1 MNLHQ
6 VKMHDMH
13 DVYIYVCMFGTL
25 SFFVP
30 DSTNKLNVFWHYRYS
45 FCMDGCEVAI
55 IKQFHQVD
63 LSHCLQCHDSLSL
76 ESVGIWGLSGSPVQS
91 HEPVCIRKKKN
102 KIKNKIIKKKKPYNS
117 HRQIGWQISWNL
129 NLCMVIV
136 YFVKSDVLKHLR
148 KDGYCELHLQI
159 FSTHLWNEVSSRVI
173 QLIFEIDKSLVVL
186 QSLVCICKDV
196 NWSFELQWKMI
207 KRNAKT
213 TCMLRSFTFWW
224 RSWQRAYMY
233 SWMLIIVR

>member
-1 MNLHQ
+1 MNLHR
-6 VKMHDMH
+6 VKTHDMH

-25 SFFVP
+25 SFFTP

-91 HEPVCIRKKKN
+91 HEPVCIREKKN
-102 KIKNKIIKKKKPYNS
+102 QKKTKKKKKKQPYNS
-117 HRQIGWQISWNL
+117 HRQTDWQISWNL

-159 FSTHLWNEVSSRVI
+159 FSTHLWNGSFLTSNSVDFWNRRISWSATVPG
-173 QLIFEIDKSLVVL
+173 LYL
-186 QSLVCICKDV
+186 QRCEFIIRIAMKNDQKECK
-196 NWSFELQWKMI
+196 NY
-207 KRNAKT
+207 
-213 TCMLRSFTFWW
+213 TCML
-224 RSWQRAYMY
+224 
-233 SWMLIIVR
+233 I